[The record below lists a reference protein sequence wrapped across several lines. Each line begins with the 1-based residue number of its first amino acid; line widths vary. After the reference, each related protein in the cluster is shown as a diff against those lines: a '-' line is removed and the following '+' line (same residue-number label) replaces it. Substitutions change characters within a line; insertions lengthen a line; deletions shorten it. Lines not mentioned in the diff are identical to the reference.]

1 MLAAS
6 THQETVCVLQQLKK
20 QSKTCK
26 HKPSDLAFT
35 IGGRA
40 AVTGLGLLVY
50 PSPINVPTLLAC
62 ASTPAQNAS
71 NIAGGASSKVENA
84 SEFY

>member
-20 QSKTCK
+20 QNKTRK

-40 AVTGLGLLVY
+40 AVSGLELLVH
-50 PSPINVPTLLAC
+50 PPPINVPTLLAC
-62 ASTPAQNAS
+62 ASAPAQNAS
-71 NIAGGASSKVENA
+71 NITGVASRKVENA